1 MKKLLFALATTA
13 AVIGFSAGAYAA
25 DKAKVCFVYVGSKTD
40 GGWTQAHDIGRLE
53 LEKGLGDKIET
64 QFLENVP
71 EGPDAERAIERLA
84 RSGCG
89 LIYTT
94 SFGFM
99 DATVKI
105 AAKFPD
111 VEVRARHR
119 LQDRPEPCHL

>member
-1 MKKLLFALATTA
+1 MKKILFALATA
-13 AVIGFSAGAYAA
+13 AVLGFSAAA
-25 DKAKVCFVYVGSKTD
+25 SAQEKVKVCFVYVGSKTD

-53 LEKGLGDKIET
+53 LEKAFGDKIET

-89 LIYTT
+89 LIFTT

-99 DATVKI
+99 DATVSRREV
-105 AAKFPD
+105 PGR
-111 VEVRARHR
+111 EVRACHR
-119 LQDRPEPCHL
+119 L